1 MNAGSLRSVALV
13 TSCAILLSSCAE
25 LTPGESAAVFGG
37 FSGVAAGGIARAAGM
52 STAESIATGAAVGAV
67 VAVTTYIIAKHQATE
82 RQRQIAERRA
92 RAAYER
98 MLAQREAA
106 AAREEAAAERRAAS
120 RRTASKP
127 KPKAKS
133 KTQTRAAAKKKL
145 PRYIA
150 VDTEKDERT
159 SPQAKKAVMIFD
171 TQAEQIVGN
180 NVYDVQSTPTVG
192 STARFETYSAQ
203 YVGTGS

>member
-25 LTPGESAAVFGG
+25 LTPGENAAVFGG

-92 RAAYER
+92 RAAYQR

-120 RRTASKP
+120 RRATASKP
-127 KPKAKS
+127 KPKS

-159 SPQAKKAVMIFD
+159 SPQAKKSVMIFD